1 MHMNSAFPMP
11 QPGNPG
17 GVNVSNIKPVNSGTV
32 SIADAI
38 AKARNIAA
46 EKGISYDRNRD
57 SSSRTDN
64 RSRSYRRSH
73 SRSPPPARR
82 DDYRDN
88 YNPYRDERRDG
99 RDRDYR
105 RDRSYSPDRR
115 GKFSS
120 PPRRSYTRDRSPPG
134 DSDNV
139 ETIQIE
145 ASLVG
150 LVIGRGGESMRRIEQ
165 ESGAR
170 VQFITGPNDS
180 AGANRDCKIS
190 GDLRQRNKAKFEI
203 DRICK
208 ENRGVTGVIL
218 KTQGGQPGTNQPALR
233 DGEDSMQIM
242 VPDRTV
248 GLIIG
253 RGKLHLC
260 LEIHTATHAD

>member
-1 MHMNSAFPMP
+1 MHISPGFPMP
-11 QPGNPG
+11 QQGMPG
-17 GVNVSNIKPVNSGTV
+17 GMDLSSIKPVNSGTV

-64 RSRSYRRSH
+64 RNRSYRRSH
-73 SRSPPPARR
+73 SRSPPPARKE
-82 DDYRDN
+82 DYRDN

-99 RDRDYR
+99 RDGRDRNYR

-120 PPRRSYTRDRSPPG
+120 PPRRNFTRDRSPPPAE
-134 DSDNV
+134 SENV

-180 AGANRDCKIS
+180 MGANRDCKIT
-190 GDLRQRNKAKFEI
+190 GDLRQRNMAKFEI

-208 ENRGVTGVIL
+208 ENRGVTGVI
-218 KTQGGQPGTNQPALR
+218 QIPQPGQPGSHQPALR

-253 RGKLHLC
+253 RGKLNY
-260 LEIHTATHAD
+260 EGY